1 MQNLDEILLRQ
12 HCKDKASTV
21 TYFLPH
27 KTNKKN
33 PKYKRIHI
41 KKVQKIA
48 QIDGERPKWQVKS
61 WMTRM
66 YKIGKI
72 KDPILI
78 DERPIRRKF
87 CIWGKEIQI

>member
-12 HCKDKASTV
+12 HCKDEASTV

-48 QIDGERPKWQVKS
+48 QIDGERPK
-61 WMTRM
+61 
-66 YKIGKI
+66 
-72 KDPILI
+72 
-78 DERPIRRKF
+78 
-87 CIWGKEIQI
+87 